1 MNHQSPTRHLPI
13 RPVLRFSTPD
23 PRHPYYKDY
32 HMVCGHV
39 LVHRPLRRG
48 SDGRYH
54 VARRLACPLCA
65 RLAVQRGSG
74 VGSAAAGATGAG
86 AAGPSRPLMI

>member
-1 MNHQSPTRHLPI
+1 MSHPSPTRHLPI

-32 HMVCGHV
+32 HMLCGHV

-48 SDGRYH
+48 PDGKYH

-65 RLAVQRGSG
+65 QQAAV
-74 VGSAAAGATGAG
+74 A
-86 AAGPSRPLMI
+86 